1 MSTAPQNPTQ
11 NNQSP
16 IPISSPASIIPNR
29 NPTPNPPSHA
39 LKSPSFDEVSN
50 LFSLPLSYAADSLG
64 VCPTVLKKLCYD
76 NGLVRWPYRKILSG
90 KSIEEI
96 KKDAAIEKEKNLAEL
111 KVYGE
116 RNNSLAR
123 SAALSP
129 SGPQPQSTNTI
140 SPQESSTVR
149 ILPQQPNKD
158 NQIQSSQIM
167 KIGNSTISDEF
178 KYGFPSDGLSSVSYR
193 WWGNKSGGEN
203 VVDTLQRVD
212 ENADER
218 KEQHEGKVDHA
229 ANLSSMDDEVMT
241 QGKKNDE
248 PVGLLSV
255 LRKKAAKD
263 GLQALKLGVYRGYSD
278 GKNLDR
284 TKKMMLVQIFKSS
297 LPSEWG
303 DMYSES

>member
-1 MSTAPQNPTQ
+1 MSTTPQNPTQ
-11 NNQSP
+11 NQSP

-29 NPTPNPPSHA
+29 NPTPTPTPNPPSHA

-76 NGLVRWPYRKILSG
+76 NGLVRWPYRKFLSG

-96 KKDAAIEKEKNLAEL
+96 KKDAAVEKEKNLAEL
-111 KVYGE
+111 KVYGV

-123 SAALSP
+123 
-129 SGPQPQSTNTI
+129 GPQPQSTNTI
-140 SPQESSTVR
+140 SQQESSTVK

-218 KEQHEGKVDHA
+218 KEQREGKVDCA
-229 ANLSSMDDEVMT
+229 ASLSSMDDEVMT

-248 PVGLLSV
+248 PVCLLSV

-263 GLQALKLGVYRGYSD
+263 GLHALKLGVYRGYSD
-278 GKNLDR
+278 GKNMDR